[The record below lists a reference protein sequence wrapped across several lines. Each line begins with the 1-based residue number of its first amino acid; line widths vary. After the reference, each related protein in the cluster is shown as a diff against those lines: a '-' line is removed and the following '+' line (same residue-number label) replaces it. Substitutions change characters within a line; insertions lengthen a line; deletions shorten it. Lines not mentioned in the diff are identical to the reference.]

1 MFPEEQVTLNKR
13 KITQNK
19 TWMTLEY
26 KVNVYKKSTE
36 RKREAK
42 LSLEVKST
50 PIGDR

>member
-1 MFPEEQVTLNKR
+1 
-13 KITQNK
+13 
-19 TWMTLEY
+19 MTLEY
-26 KVNVYKKSTE
+26 KVNVYKKKSTE